1 MSDNKNSTM
10 KFRDKTVDLQE
21 TKDLYG
27 RLMVLTRFKGIVH
40 QKHIIEKYEFTLT
53 SKALS
58 LQMGIYCNGQR
69 MGKFAR
75 QMILGNQ

>member
-40 QKHIIEKYEFTLT
+40 QKHTIEKYEFTLT

-58 LQMGIYCNGQR
+58 TPNGYLLSCAKNGQICTEN
-69 MGKFAR
+69 GF
-75 QMILGNQ
+75 